1 MAKVALLELAGSH
14 DECLYSQ
21 VLFLKK
27 AGYQVTL
34 VCSENLRGQVRTFP
48 HVEAFEFLSFRD
60 KGAIGQWKLLLKLR
74 NFLMREG
81 FQKIIINTAYGKI
94 IRNLLLLP
102 FPSRIEFIGTA
113 HSLPKLL
120 HSSTQKLISRKI
132 RKYFFLN
139 DYLSEQFR
147 SSESTLN
154 VSTYYPIFF
163 PEVKE
168 VELDKPEEEIWVC
181 IPGQLEIKRRDYP
194 TLLNALGKVRPK
206 ANIKFIL
213 LGRSNHRYSNA
224 IEVVEMMKS
233 KGLENQF
240 VLFESFI
247 ENNLFHTYLLR
258 SDYIL
263 PLIHPNNMGG
273 SSYLRNQISGAF
285 NLAFAYRKP
294 LLMEQAFSAY
304 EDFKDSSLFYKE
316 ENLDTF
322 LENLPHPHKLNK
334 QFYQLPKWTFGYQQ
348 EQYIRFIES

>member
-21 VLFLKK
+21 VLFLKE

-34 VCSENLRGQVRTFP
+34 ICSENLRGQVNAFP
-48 HVEAFEFLSFRD
+48 HVDTFEFLSLRD
-60 KGAIGQWKLLLKLR
+60 KGAIGQWKLLLRLR
-74 NFLMREG
+74 SFLIREG
-81 FQKIIINTAYGKI
+81 FQKVIFNTASGKI

-113 HSLPKLL
+113 HSLPKLQN
-120 HSSTQKLISRKI
+120 STTQRLISRKI

-139 DYLSEQFR
+139 DYLSEQFKN
-147 SSESTLN
+147 SESKLR

-163 PEVKE
+163 PEVKG
-168 VELDKPEEEIWVC
+168 VELDKPKEDIWVC

-194 TLLNALGKVRPK
+194 GLLNALEKVKRK
-206 ANIKFIL
+206 VNIKFIL

-224 IEVVEMMKS
+224 PEVIEMMKR

-240 VLFESFI
+240 VLFDSFI
-247 ENNLFHTYLLR
+247 ENSLFHSYLLK

-263 PLIHPNNMGG
+263 PLIHPGSTGG
-273 SSYLRNQISGAF
+273 SSYLRNQVSGAF

-294 LLMEQAFSAY
+294 LLMEQTFSAY
-304 EDFKDSSLFYKE
+304 EDFKDSSLFYNEKKL
-316 ENLDTF
+316 NTF
-322 LENLPHPHKLNK
+322 LENLPHPEKLRK
-334 QFYQLPKWTFGYQQ
+334 QFYQLPKWNFAHQQ